1 MKDFGCKYNIAGRC
15 EVKGLKRVL
24 KLGRNLAGDRTAHGA
39 AMALGFKVAGSGLA
53 IVMFGVA
60 ARLMGAD
67 KFGQFAILFNIAS
80 FLAVAACLGQE
91 TLIVRS
97 WSEYVAKNAFDLA
110 RGAFQSGWIIIAFS
124 SLIFTLA
131 LWATGAAGWLKSDH
145 LGLIAA
151 AVFLGAQTALHF
163 SSHSSRMIAGFA
175 VSETYREI
183 VWRLL
188 VIGGMFVVAA
198 SGAQVSAA
206 LFFSVAAAGMMGGVV
221 IQSLRVKAAF
231 PVEVRNAFPRYEL
244 RQWLPRAAVMWFSA
258 CLEAASQYADVI
270 LIGLLVTP
278 AQAGGYFVAM
288 RIANVFSM
296 ISSGMINYTS
306 PRIGNLYFSKNL
318 PELQSLLK
326 KLMAI
331 TLALVLAILVALV
344 IFGHTVLGVLG
355 LTFVSEYPTLLIL
368 AFSVSAVT
376 LAGPVSAVL
385 QTTGHELTY
394 SRALVFSMAARL
406 VLFLVFVT
414 WLGSLGA
421 AIAWGLST
429 VPLNLVLV
437 TICRKKI
444 GIDPSILALLHK

>member
-1 MKDFGCKYNIAGRC
+1 M
-15 EVKGLKRVL
+15 KRVL

-39 AMALGFKVAGSGLA
+39 ALALGFKVAGSGLA
-53 IVMFGVA
+53 ILMFGVA

-110 RGAFQSGWIIIAFS
+110 RGAFQFGWIIIAVSILVF
-124 SLIFTLA
+124 A
-131 LWATGAAGWLKSDH
+131 AGLWTTGAVGWLKSDRA
-145 LGLIAA
+145 GLIAA

-188 VIGGMFVVAA
+188 VIGGMFIVAA
-198 SGAQVSAA
+198 SDAEVSAA
-206 LFFSVAAAGMMGGVV
+206 LFFSIAAVGMIGGVAV
-221 IQSLRVKAAF
+221 QSFKVK
-231 PVEVRNAFPRYEL
+231 NAFPIEVRHALPRYAME
-244 RQWLPRAAVMWFSA
+244 QWLPRAAVMWFSA

-296 ISSGMINYTS
+296 ISSGLINYTS
-306 PRIGNLYFSKNL
+306 PRIGSLYFSQNL
-318 PELQSLLK
+318 PDLQLLLK

-331 TLALVLAILVALV
+331 TLALVALILLALV
-344 IFGHTVLGVLG
+344 IFGHAILGVLG
-355 LTFVSEYPTLLIL
+355 STFVSEYPTLLIL

-376 LAGPVSAVL
+376 LVGPVSAVL

-394 SRALVFSMAARL
+394 SRALVLSMAVRL

-429 VPLNLVLV
+429 VPLNLSLAR
-437 TICRKKI
+437 ICRKKI